1 MVGSTT
7 RIANMVHSIGDEYFL
22 LHSEI
27 HPFGNGTRR
36 YVLGRNIKKPKVS
49 HLLPSGKPLMTPGRQ
64 EYLNEPMDALDFIP
78 WLEQFIIDN
87 KVLIK

>member
-1 MVGSTT
+1 MNSKH
-7 RIANMVHSIGDEYFL
+7 RLIDRVHSMGEEYFL
-22 LHSEI
+22 LNGEI
-27 HPFGNGTRR
+27 KPYGKGTRR
-36 YVLGRNIKKPKVS
+36 YVLGRNIRKPKVS

-64 EYLNEPMDALDFIP
+64 EYLNEPMDALDFVP